1 MTDEPY
7 LLDICNKLKA
17 NKKLNEYNINL
28 YSGLGKTKSGAKIV
42 DEVEVF
48 RSKSAPLRGAALN
61 SPINIEDICKYIIT
75 KEQEIIRKKEDKIK
89 YIAFNQ
95 HYCANCKMLLCI
107 KKPIISGLRYL

>member
-42 DEVEVF
+42 DEVEDFPRLVTRIGISSRCCIEISKAEHFEKGTNEFDIRCISSQDGNVLRSGRAVF
-48 RSKSAPLRGAALN
+48 
-61 SPINIEDICKYIIT
+61 
-75 KEQEIIRKKEDKIK
+75 
-89 YIAFNQ
+89 
-95 HYCANCKMLLCI
+95 
-107 KKPIISGLRYL
+107 